1 MQEYGAGVGWGRRS
15 EWVGGAERVGGTEQV
30 GGPEG
35 VGGSALVGAPKWVEL
50 SVCGATQREMLESE
64 MGSEIKE

>member
-1 MQEYGAGVGWGRRS
+1 M
-15 EWVGGAERVGGTEQV
+15 GGAERVGGTEQV